1 MERKNDMNFEYY
13 YGHEA
18 EQFTFYRIP
27 KLLIKDKRFSGIS
40 SDAKMLYGLML
51 DRMQLSVKNG
61 WIDEV
66 NRVYI
71 IYTVEQIMEDL
82 CCCKEKAI
90 KILSEL
96 NGQKGIGLIEKIRR
110 GLGKPDIIYVK
121 NFVIQDDE
129 MDENDSDLHDSHSE
143 EQEISTLRSTESR
156 LAEVSNSDF
165 QKSEKPT
172 SRSMDNRPVE
182 VGETDPINNYIN
194 KTDMNNNNQSETYP
208 EIISTTTEEKLV
220 EEDVDEDFVVVRNLL
235 RPLGVD
241 EKGVRA
247 ILRVAG
253 NDVRKCKAAVN
264 LLKAQKSRISNVTG
278 WIIKAIRDEYEMNS
292 YGGAIVQ
299 SGNTSGVLLKAD
311 SHEEL
316 RLIEQLYL
324 AQVPRSDSV
333 A

>member
-1 MERKNDMNFEYY
+1 MSQTAVFDYY
-13 YGHEA
+13 YGMQAEA
-18 EQFTFYRIP
+18 YSFYRIP
-27 KLLIKDKRFSGIS
+27 KVLFSDPFFKKVS
-40 SDAKMLYGLML
+40 CEAKVLYGLML

-129 MDENDSDLHDSHSE
+129 MDENDSDLHDLHSE
-143 EQEISTLRSTESR
+143 EQKMPTLRSMESR

-241 EKGVRA
+241 DKGVRA
-247 ILRVAG
+247 ILKVAG

-299 SGNTSGVLLKAD
+299 SGNASGVLLKTD

>member
-129 MDENDSDLHDSHSE
+129 MDENDSDFHDSNSE
-143 EQEISTLRSTESR
+143 DPEM
-156 LAEVSNSDF
+156 
-165 QKSEKPT
+165 PT
-172 SRSMDNRPVE
+172 FRSMDNRPVE

-194 KTDMNNNNQSETYP
+194 KNDMNNNNQSETYP

-220 EEDVDEDFVVVRNLL
+220 EEDIDEDFVVVRNLL

-299 SGNTSGVLLKAD
+299 SGNASGVLLKTD

-324 AQVPRSDSV
+324 AQVPHSDSV

>member
-129 MDENDSDLHDSHSE
+129 MDENDSDLHDLHSE
-143 EQEISTLRSTESR
+143 EQKMPTLRSMESR

-208 EIISTTTEEKLV
+208 EIISTTTEELA

-247 ILRVAG
+247 ILRVAD

-299 SGNTSGVLLKAD
+299 SGNASGVLLKTD

>member
-1 MERKNDMNFEYY
+1 M
-13 YGHEA
+13 
-18 EQFTFYRIP
+18 
-27 KLLIKDKRFSGIS
+27 
-40 SDAKMLYGLML
+40 
-51 DRMQLSVKNG
+51 LSVKNG

-129 MDENDSDLHDSHSE
+129 MDENDSDLHDLHSE
-143 EQEISTLRSTESR
+143 EQKMPTLRSMESR
-156 LAEVSNSDF
+156 LAEVSNSYF

-208 EIISTTTEEKLV
+208 EIISTTTEELA

-247 ILRVAG
+247 ILRVAD

-324 AQVPRSDSV
+324 AQVPRSDIV

>member
-143 EQEISTLRSTESR
+143 DPEMPTFRSMESR

-208 EIISTTTEEKLV
+208 EIISTTTEELA

-247 ILRVAG
+247 ILRVAD

>member
-121 NFVIQDDE
+121 NFVIHDDE

-143 EQEISTLRSTESR
+143 DPEMPTFRSMESR
-156 LAEVSNSDF
+156 LAEVSNSYF

-208 EIISTTTEEKLV
+208 EIISTTTEKLV

-235 RPLGVD
+235 GPLGVD

-247 ILRVAG
+247 ILKVAG

>member
-1 MERKNDMNFEYY
+1 
-13 YGHEA
+13 
-18 EQFTFYRIP
+18 
-27 KLLIKDKRFSGIS
+27 
-40 SDAKMLYGLML
+40 
-51 DRMQLSVKNG
+51 
-61 WIDEV
+61 
-66 NRVYI
+66 
-71 IYTVEQIMEDL
+71 MEDL

-143 EQEISTLRSTESR
+143 EQEISTLRSMESR

-316 RLIEQLYL
+316 RLIERLYL
-324 AQVPRSDSV
+324 AQVPRSDIV

>member
-1 MERKNDMNFEYY
+1 MGGLMKFDFY

-51 DRMQLSVKNG
+51 DRMQLSIKNG

-129 MDENDSDLHDSHSE
+129 MDENDSNLHDSNSE
-143 EQEISTLRSTESR
+143 DPEMQTLRSMESR
-156 LAEVSNSDF
+156 LSEVSNSDF

-172 SRSMDNRPVE
+172 SRSTKNRPVE

-194 KTDMNNNNQSETYP
+194 KNDMNNNNQSETYP
-208 EIISTTTEEKLV
+208 EIISTTTEELA
-220 EEDVDEDFVVVRNLL
+220 EEDVEEDFVVVRNLL

-247 ILRVAG
+247 ILKVAG

-299 SGNTSGVLLKAD
+299 SGNASGVLLKTD

>member
-1 MERKNDMNFEYY
+1 MGRLMKFDFY

-18 EQFTFYRIP
+18 EQFSFYRIP

-51 DRMQLSVKNG
+51 DRMQLSVKNE
-61 WIDEV
+61 WIDDE

-82 CCCKEKAI
+82 CCCKEKAV

-96 NGQKGIGLIEKIRR
+96 SSQKGIGLIDKIRR

-129 MDENDSDLHDSHSE
+129 MDENDSDLHDSLSE
-143 EQEISTLRSTESR
+143 DPEMPTLRSMESR

-208 EIISTTTEEKLV
+208 EIISTTTEKQV

-235 RPLGVD
+235 GPLGVD

-247 ILRVAG
+247 ILKVAG

-264 LLKAQKSRISNVTG
+264 LLKAKKSRISNVTG
-278 WIIKAIRDEYEMNS
+278 WIIKAIRDEYEMPS
-292 YGGAIVQ
+292 YSGANDQ
-299 SGNTSGVLLKAD
+299 SGNTSDAVHV
-311 SHEEL
+311 SEQHEEL
-316 RLIEQLYL
+316 RLIERLYL

>member
-1 MERKNDMNFEYY
+1 
-13 YGHEA
+13 
-18 EQFTFYRIP
+18 
-27 KLLIKDKRFSGIS
+27 
-40 SDAKMLYGLML
+40 
-51 DRMQLSVKNG
+51 
-61 WIDEV
+61 
-66 NRVYI
+66 
-71 IYTVEQIMEDL
+71 
-82 CCCKEKAI
+82 
-90 KILSEL
+90 
-96 NGQKGIGLIEKIRR
+96 
-110 GLGKPDIIYVK
+110 
-121 NFVIQDDE
+121 
-129 MDENDSDLHDSHSE
+129 
-143 EQEISTLRSTESR
+143 
-156 LAEVSNSDF
+156 
-165 QKSEKPT
+165 
-172 SRSMDNRPVE
+172 MDNRPVE

-208 EIISTTTEEKLV
+208 EIVSTTTEEKLV

-241 EKGVRA
+241 EKGIRA

-278 WIIKAIRDEYEMNS
+278 WIIKAIRDEYEMTS

-324 AQVPRSDSV
+324 AQVPRSPCPSESPILLIRSV
-333 A
+333 RSGIGLLLPTK

>member
-129 MDENDSDLHDSHSE
+129 MDENDSDLHDLHSE
-143 EQEISTLRSTESR
+143 EQKMPTLRSMESR

-208 EIISTTTEEKLV
+208 EIISTTTEELA

-247 ILRVAG
+247 ILRVAD

>member
-1 MERKNDMNFEYY
+1 M
-13 YGHEA
+13 
-18 EQFTFYRIP
+18 
-27 KLLIKDKRFSGIS
+27 
-40 SDAKMLYGLML
+40 
-51 DRMQLSVKNG
+51 
-61 WIDEV
+61 
-66 NRVYI
+66 
-71 IYTVEQIMEDL
+71 
-82 CCCKEKAI
+82 
-90 KILSEL
+90 
-96 NGQKGIGLIEKIRR
+96 IEKIRR

-143 EQEISTLRSTESR
+143 DPEMPTLRSMESR

-172 SRSMDNRPVE
+172 SRSTKNRPVE

-194 KTDMNNNNQSETYP
+194 KTDVNNNNQSETYP

-278 WIIKAIRDEYEMNS
+278 WIIKAIRDEYEMTS
-292 YGGAIVQ
+292 YGGAIDR
-299 SGNTSGVLLKAD
+299 SSNTSEDVRK
-311 SHEEL
+311 SETHEEL

>member
-129 MDENDSDLHDSHSE
+129 MDENDSDLHDLHSE
-143 EQEISTLRSTESR
+143 EQKMPTLRSMESR

-208 EIISTTTEEKLV
+208 EIISTTTEELA

>member
-129 MDENDSDLHDSHSE
+129 MDENDSDLHDLHSE
-143 EQEISTLRSTESR
+143 EQKMPTLRSMESR

-208 EIISTTTEEKLV
+208 EIISTTTEELA

-241 EKGVRA
+241 DKGVRA
-247 ILRVAG
+247 ILKVAG

>member
-1 MERKNDMNFEYY
+1 
-13 YGHEA
+13 
-18 EQFTFYRIP
+18 
-27 KLLIKDKRFSGIS
+27 
-40 SDAKMLYGLML
+40 
-51 DRMQLSVKNG
+51 MQLSVKNG

-129 MDENDSDLHDSHSE
+129 MDENDSDFHDSHSE
-143 EQEISTLRSTESR
+143 EQEISTLRSMESR

-208 EIISTTTEEKLV
+208 EIISTTTEKLV

-235 RPLGVD
+235 GPLGVD

-247 ILRVAG
+247 ILKVAG

-278 WIIKAIRDEYEMNS
+278 WIIKAIRDEYEMTS

>member
-129 MDENDSDLHDSHSE
+129 MDENDSDLHDLHSE
-143 EQEISTLRSTESR
+143 EQKMPTLRSMESR

-208 EIISTTTEEKLV
+208 EIISTTTEELA

-247 ILRVAG
+247 ILKVAD

>member
-1 MERKNDMNFEYY
+1 MGRLMKFDFY

-18 EQFTFYRIP
+18 EQFSFYRIP

-51 DRMQLSVKNG
+51 DRMQLSVKNE
-61 WIDEV
+61 WIDDE

-82 CCCKEKAI
+82 CCCKEKAV

-96 NGQKGIGLIEKIRR
+96 SSQKGIGLIDKIRR

-121 NFVIQDDE
+121 NFVIPDDE
-129 MDENDSDLHDSHSE
+129 MEENDSDYHDSHSE
-143 EQEISTLRSTESR
+143 DPEMPTFRSMESR

-194 KTDMNNNNQSETYP
+194 NTDMNNNNQSETYP
-208 EIISTTTEEKLV
+208 EIISTTTEKLV

-241 EKGVRA
+241 DKGVRA
-247 ILRVAG
+247 ILKVAG

-278 WIIKAIRDEYEMNS
+278 WIIKAIRDEYEMPS
-292 YGGAIVQ
+292 YSGANDQ
-299 SGNTSGVLLKAD
+299 SGNTSDAVHV
-311 SHEEL
+311 SEQHEEL
-316 RLIEQLYL
+316 RLIERLYL

>member
-129 MDENDSDLHDSHSE
+129 MDENDSDLHDSNSE
-143 EQEISTLRSTESR
+143 DQKMPTLRSMESR

-208 EIISTTTEEKLV
+208 EIISTTTEELA

-247 ILRVAG
+247 ILRVAD

>member
-1 MERKNDMNFEYY
+1 MGRLMKFDFY

-18 EQFTFYRIP
+18 EQFSFYRIP

-51 DRMQLSVKNG
+51 DRMQLSVKNE
-61 WIDEV
+61 WIDDE

-82 CCCKEKAI
+82 CCCKEKAV

-96 NGQKGIGLIEKIRR
+96 SSQKGIGLIDKIRR

-143 EQEISTLRSTESR
+143 EQEISTLRSMESR

-208 EIISTTTEEKLV
+208 EIISTTTEKLV

-299 SGNTSGVLLKAD
+299 SGNASGVLLKTD

>member
-51 DRMQLSVKNG
+51 DRMQLSIKNG

-129 MDENDSDLHDSHSE
+129 MDENDSDFHDSHSE

-156 LAEVSNSDF
+156 LAEVSNSYF

-172 SRSMDNRPVE
+172 CGSRRNRP
-182 VGETDPINNYIN
+182 
-194 KTDMNNNNQSETYP
+194 NQ
-208 EIISTTTEEKLV
+208 
-220 EEDVDEDFVVVRNLL
+220 
-235 RPLGVD
+235 
-241 EKGVRA
+241 
-247 ILRVAG
+247 
-253 NDVRKCKAAVN
+253 
-264 LLKAQKSRISNVTG
+264 
-278 WIIKAIRDEYEMNS
+278 
-292 YGGAIVQ
+292 
-299 SGNTSGVLLKAD
+299 
-311 SHEEL
+311 
-316 RLIEQLYL
+316 
-324 AQVPRSDSV
+324 
-333 A
+333 